1 MKTSK
6 ELKTLKEKM
15 RAVQSGDYDVEAE
28 NPQIIKCW
36 ERLNCNKTDC
46 PAYGKL
52 RCWSIAGTA
61 CHGDVQGQFA
71 QKIGD
76 CRECVVYQ
84 ESCGDDI
91 GELIEIFNQMTK
103 DIKYDFL
110 ERIRTDEETAKE
122 ERLAELRNMVAG
134 VAHETRNPLHSIGMA
149 ASFLKKNYQ
158 DEPATEFLTIIED
171 EVKKISDLIAIF
183 LSFSEAVP
191 LDLKPCDLNDIVI
204 VVIEQYKGLAGQQDI
219 LVQFQADEDLS
230 EIVSDAARIR
240 DCLAHLL
247 ENGLEASD
255 DGAVITLSIEK
266 SKDVARI
273 SVQDK
278 GPGISAAEQEKIFK
292 PFYTTKI
299 HGPGLGLA
307 IVERTVKELKG
318 GIQVSSKPGKGATFT
333 ILLPL
338 DVNSS
343 VRPS

>member
-1 MKTSK
+1 MKTPK

-15 RAVQSGDYDVEAE
+15 RAVQSGDYDVEAD

-36 ERLNCNKTDC
+36 ERLNCDKTDC
-46 PAYGKL
+46 PAHGKL

-61 CHGDVQGQFA
+61 CHGEVQGQFA
-71 QKIGD
+71 QKLGD

-103 DIKYDFL
+103 DIKFDFL
-110 ERIRTDEETAKE
+110 ERIRTDEEAAKK
-122 ERLAELRNMVAG
+122 ERLAELRDMVAG

-183 LSFSEAVP
+183 LSFSDSVP
-191 LDLKPCDLNDIVI
+191 LDLKSCDLNAIGTA
-204 VVIEQYKGLAGQQDI
+204 VIEQYKGQAGQQKI
-219 LVQFQADEDLS
+219 LVQLQAGEDQL

-240 DCLAHLL
+240 DFLAQLL
-247 ENGLEASD
+247 ENGLEASGE
-255 DGAVITLSIEK
+255 GAVITLRIEK
-266 SKDVARI
+266 SKDVVRI

-278 GPGISAAEQEKIFK
+278 GPGISAAEQKKIFK

-307 IVERTVKELKG
+307 IVERTVKELEG
-318 GIQVSSKPGKGATFT
+318 SIEVSSESGKGATFT
-333 ILLPL
+333 IFLPL
-338 DVNSS
+338 EVN
-343 VRPS
+343 PG